1 MSAKPL
7 TLVRVIV
14 EVPVE
19 LTLIG
24 VGVTALAAMVKSA
37 TWKRIEAVEC
47 DSPPIAPV
55 TVTE

>member
-14 EVPVE
+14 ELPVE

-37 TWKRIEAVEC
+37 TWKRIEAVEW
-47 DSPPIAPV
+47 DSLPDMPV